1 MDTDT
6 KYGILGLISL
16 FIMVP
21 LGFLITKASVGT
33 LSLII
38 NHPGYI
44 ITALAG
50 IILGHILTKYIK

>member
-16 FIMVP
+16 FAIVP
-21 LGFLITKASVGT
+21 LGFLITKSLTGT
-33 LSLII
+33 LTLII